1 MLVMVL
7 KEVMFLRM
15 MQLKTKTYNSQKILY
30 TITTMKQVEQLKS
43 EIANLSA
50 QEFAQ
55 LRDWITEQD
64 WQQWDEQLEKDVA
77 SGKLDFLKEEA
88 LNAKNQD
95 QLRDL

>member
-1 MLVMVL
+1 M
-7 KEVMFLRM
+7 
-15 MQLKTKTYNSQKILY
+15 T
-30 TITTMKQVEQLKS
+30 QVEQLKS

-55 LRDWITEQD
+55 LRDWIAEKD
-64 WQQWDEQLEKDVA
+64 WQQWDEELEKDVA